1 MNDRRAARSTFRIG
15 LRLIYCLAILGGS
28 LAVHDDAWALRAET
42 ASFRSTPEGAR
53 VYIDGKYV
61 GDTPLELTF
70 ECSAVADREYRIERD
85 GCLTSS
91 GILNARVGAGRMVGA
106 AFSAGISLIFKC
118 PQYFVPVRV
127 ALDCGEPRQVPIAV
141 DDLPP
146 PRNLRKERAQQRER
160 AVKAADIEPR
170 LNALKDL
177 RDRGVITEDEYLRER
192 ELLLRSLGY

>member
-1 MNDRRAARSTFRIG
+1 M
-15 LRLIYCLAILGGS
+15 LYCLAIVGVS
-28 LAVHDDAWALRAET
+28 LLISAPAAALRTET

-53 VYIDGKYV
+53 VFIDGKYV
-61 GDTPLELTF
+61 GDTPLDLTF
-70 ECSAVADREYRIERD
+70 ECNEVADREYRIERE

-91 GILNARVGAGRMVGA
+91 GVLNARVGAGRIVGA
-106 AFSAGISLIFKC
+106 GFSLGISLIFKC

-127 ALDCGEPRQVPIAV
+127 SLDCGEPRQQPTSVK
-141 DDLPP
+141 DLPP
-146 PRNLRKERAQQRER
+146 PRNLRKEAARERER

-177 RDRGVITEDEYLRER
+177 RDRGVISEDEYLRER